1 MALVRV
7 GDSIFDRKEDTNL
20 KVTDFYDGF
29 FGEEGNWRP
38 MVDGMVFDTISA
50 KAVAWSERAFSYEE
64 VVAALKSMIGD
75 KAPGQDETQ
84 PNKFCNLKFYF

>member
-1 MALVRV
+1 MALIRV
-7 GDSIFDRKEDTNL
+7 GDSIFDREEDTDL
-20 KVTDFYDGF
+20 EVTDFYAGLF
-29 FGEEGNWRP
+29 REEEDWRP

-50 KAVAWSERAFSYEE
+50 KAVAWLERAFSDEE

-84 PNKFCNLKFYF
+84 PNKICNLKFLF